1 MFRFIVFIGVVL
13 LLSLIALFV
22 WWIANK
28 INISIK
34 RKNDTYE
41 MEQEIQKKIKNDIN
55 KEDK

>member
-28 INISIK
+28 ININIK
-34 RKNDTYE
+34 RKNDTYD
-41 MEQEIQKKIKNDIN
+41 MEKEIQKKIKNDIN
-55 KEDK
+55 